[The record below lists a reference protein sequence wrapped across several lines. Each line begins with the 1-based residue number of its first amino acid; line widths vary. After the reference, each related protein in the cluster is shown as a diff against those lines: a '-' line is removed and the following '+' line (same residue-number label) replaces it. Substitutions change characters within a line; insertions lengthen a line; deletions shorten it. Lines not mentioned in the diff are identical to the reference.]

1 MPAMVAGL
9 LLCSGP
15 PGSAPCRSAVVGG
28 APSMTCDLLGAALA
42 LAGGGCHVFPVR
54 PGGKA
59 PATAHGVLDATGD
72 LERIAGW
79 WRRWPAANVGVACGP
94 SALAVVDLDGPEA
107 VAGWMA
113 LLDRHPGTPRAVK
126 VRTPRE
132 GGWHLWYATRPDRPL
147 RNSASR
153 LAVKVDTRGAGGY
166 VIAPPSMR
174 PDGAYRW
181 AAGLAPD
188 LHRLPLL
195 PGWVLDLLEPPRAEP
210 ATAARPWHVSAGAG
224 GSRYAVGAVE
234 GEVQAVLDAPAGT
247 RNWQL
252 NRSAFNLGTL
262 VGAGLLDRAE
272 ATRALTLAGQAAG
285 LHAREVS
292 GSDGRSGTV
301 ASGLAAGIARPR
313 QVSR

>member
-1 MPAMVAGL
+1 MPAGL
-9 LLCSGP
+9 RLCVSP
-15 PGSAPCRSAVVGG
+15 PRSDPCRPAVVGG
-28 APSMTCDLLGAALA
+28 TPSMTCDLPAAALA
-42 LAGGGCHVFPVR
+42 LAGAGCHVFPVR

-59 PATAHGVLDATGD
+59 PATAHGVLDATRDRG
-72 LERIAGW
+72 RIAGW

-94 SALAVVDLDGPEA
+94 SGLAVVDLDGPEA

-113 LLDRHPGTPRAVK
+113 LLGRHPGTRRAVK

-132 GGWHLWYATRPDRPL
+132 GGWHLWYAARPDRQL

-188 LHRLPLL
+188 LDRLPLL
-195 PGWVLDLLEPPRAEP
+195 PGWVLDFLEPPRAEP
-210 ATAARPWHVSAGAG
+210 ARAARPSHFPAGAS
-224 GSRYAVGAVE
+224 GSRYAVRAVE
-234 GEVQAVLDAPAGT
+234 REVQAVLDAPAGT

-272 ATRALTLAGQAAG
+272 ATRVLSLAGQAAG

-301 ASGLAAGIARPR
+301 GSGLVAGIARPR
-313 QVSR
+313 RASR